1 MRKIFVSCAILVSVL
16 VPAATASAAP
26 NPNASCVGTFSSFF
40 AQQGIRAEL
49 AQDFAQNARPAGR
62 NVYSHVAQEHGGLE
76 ECFAET

>member
-1 MRKIFVSCAILVSVL
+1 MRKAIVIGAILAALV

-26 NPNASCVGTFSSFF
+26 NPNAACVGTFSSYF
-40 AQQGIRAEL
+40 AQLGIRAEL
-49 AQDFAQNARPAGR
+49 AQDFGQNARPAGR